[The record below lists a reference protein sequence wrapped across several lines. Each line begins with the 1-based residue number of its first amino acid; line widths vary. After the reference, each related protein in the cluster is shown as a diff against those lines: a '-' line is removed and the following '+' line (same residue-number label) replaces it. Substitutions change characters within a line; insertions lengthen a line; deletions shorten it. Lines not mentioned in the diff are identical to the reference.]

1 MLVNLAPSEVVQD
14 VYDWE
19 AMVRWDEKV
28 APESSVVG
36 EVVGAP
42 QLVGNL
48 VVVGYQ
54 SRYQ

>member
-1 MLVNLAPSEVVQD
+1 MAPSEVVQD